1 MVLMTLFPGGI
12 LQMVDVLNNG
22 YWHARSPA
30 FLGGS
35 LIKFI
40 EWIRIV
46 PDLIFGIVG
55 VIPVVLA
62 ALLTYLTIRKQPAT
76 A

>member
-1 MVLMTLFPGGI
+1 MVVITLFPGGI
-12 LQMVDVLNNG
+12 LQLLDALNNG

-46 PDLIFGIVG
+46 PDLTFTIAG
-55 VIPVVLA
+55 VLPMLIA
-62 ALLTYLTIRKQPAT
+62 ACLTYAAIARTPAR

>member
-1 MVLMTLFPGGI
+1 MVLITLFPGGV
-12 LQMVDVLNNG
+12 LQMVDVVNNG
-22 YWHARSPA
+22 YWHARSQA

-46 PDLIFGIVG
+46 PDLIFGIAG
-55 VIPVVLA
+55 VMPIVIA
-62 ALLTYLTIRKQPAT
+62 ALLTYTTMLKKRA
-76 A
+76 AA